1 MGCANLIRSSLLVA
15 SLLLTGC
22 FEAPDQKQKDI
33 KGLLVRADAYAQ
45 QSQYRA
51 AIIEAKNIL
60 QKDPDNIDAKLIIA
74 RINIELGGISYASDL
89 LEKIDSPR
97 TDATLLLARSY
108 MLQGKIKSTLKTL
121 EKLDLPSL
129 PPLER
134 AKYLYIKAN
143 ILAQSQN
150 YAEAKTLFTEAKN
163 TKGAERGTKDEAHL
177 ALVRLKIME
186 KDFSGAEEE
195 LNVLLSESP
204 KYADGLVLKSK
215 IAYKNNDLE
224 QAEDL
229 LSRALISLER
239 TDIITDKRIMVLRN
253 LSHLLA
259 KRGRPA
265 EAMVYNR
272 LIAEARPDDSD
283 TRNKIERAVEAY
295 QEGEIGEAEVLL
307 SELYSEGGTD
317 YVGMLLGAIK
327 LEKGEF
333 DDAYQYFAKHIDPET
348 ASPEALKMLTEVQ
361 LRQNKPAEVLKS
373 IELNSKKHPDDA
385 QQQAIYGLAA
395 LSMGDEQAGI
405 KAINKAL
412 KLDPNKTRLR
422 VALAKYFNDRQKPQ
436 EALEQ
441 LRLATTEA
449 PDDSVLQ
456 SVYINQLIVAG
467 DKNKALVT
475 AKKLYNKSPTV
486 QNKLIYAGALTAIG
500 NNNKAIKLYNGILK
514 THPGESTAIRQLA
527 LIHLSNNDIPKAQEM
542 AKRLT
547 ESSPNNP
554 YGYQILYSTAGD
566 VEIRNKLTESSLAAM
581 EKNKSLW
588 APAAFMVVNYAE
600 NNNLDA
606 AVQLAQKMT
615 ENANANLIPKSS
627 ALNIW
632 GLLNRHYKSKNDAK
646 GIRQALLGSLSL
658 RPNNEDLNFELVA
671 HEISQ
676 GELLEAEK
684 LIDGLERSKSFSP
697 SLAKI
702 LSGDLKHAEG
712 KKTKAVEIYRKVW
725 ADHKSNK
732 LGLRI
737 FNSLNGINASK
748 TEIDQHINE
757 WLEAIP
763 NSTEALVLLG
773 NKYMAENKNSDAMIV
788 FKRAI
793 TANPNNA
800 FALNNLAWLEYQDG
814 KMKQAEA
821 RAEKAYRIAPQNP
834 AIADTYGWILFKA
847 GKKEQAVPI
856 LEQAQKLAPNNKE
869 IANHLAEAK
878 K

>member
-1 MGCANLIRSSLLVA
+1 MGCANLMRSSLLIT
-15 SLLLTGC
+15 SLLLSGC
-22 FEAPDQKQKDI
+22 LEAPDQKQRDI
-33 KGLLVRADAYAQ
+33 EGLLVRADAYAQ

-60 QKDPDNIDAKLIIA
+60 QKAPGNVDAQLIIA
-74 RINIELGGISYASDL
+74 RINIELGGINYASDL
-89 LEKIDSPR
+89 LEKIDTPR
-97 TDATLLLARSY
+97 TDVALLLAQTY

-121 EKLDLPSL
+121 EQLDLPSL

-134 AKYLYIKAN
+134 AKYLYIKAS

-150 YAEAKTLFTEAKN
+150 YTEAKALFTEAKE
-163 TKGAERGTKDEAHL
+163 TKGAAKETKNKAHL
-177 ALVRLKIME
+177 SLIKLQIMD
-186 KDFSGAEEE
+186 KDFDGAEKE
-195 LNVLLSESP
+195 LETLLVDSP
-204 KYADGLVLKSK
+204 KYADALVLKSK
-215 IAYKNNDLE
+215 IAYKNDDLE
-224 QAEDL
+224 HAEDL

-239 TDIITDKRIMVLRN
+239 TDIITDQRIMVLRN

-272 LIAEARPDDSD
+272 LIAEARPDESD

-295 QEGEIGEAEVLL
+295 QEGQIDEAETLL
-307 SELYSEGGTD
+307 SELYSEGETD
-317 YVGMLLGAIK
+317 YVGMLIGAIK

-333 DDAYQYFAKHIDPET
+333 DNAYQYFAKHIDPET

-361 LRQNKPAEVLKS
+361 LRQNKPGEVLKS
-373 IELNSKKHPDDA
+373 IELNSKKNPDDA

-395 LSMGDEQAGI
+395 LSMGEEKAGI
-405 KAINKAL
+405 DAINKAL

-422 VALAKYFNDRQKPQ
+422 VALAKYFNDRQKP
-436 EALEQ
+436 EKALEQ
-441 LRLATTEA
+441 LRLATKES
-449 PDDSVLQ
+449 PDDNVLQ
-456 SVYINQLIVAG
+456 SIYINQLIVTG

-475 AKKLYNKSPTV
+475 AKKLYQKSPSV
-486 QNKLIYAGALTAIG
+486 QNKLLYAGALNTIG
-500 NNNKAIKLYNGILK
+500 NKNKAIKLYESILK

-527 LIHLSNNDIPKAQEM
+527 LIHLANNEIPKAQEM

-547 ESSPNNP
+547 ESAPNNP

-566 VEIRNKLTESSLAAM
+566 VEIRNKLTESSLTAM
-581 EKNKSLW
+581 NKDKSLW
-588 APAAFMVVNYAE
+588 APAAFMIVNYAE

-606 AVQLAQKMT
+606 AVQLAHKLT
-615 ENANANLIPKSS
+615 ENANANLIPKSA
-627 ALNIW
+627 ALNVW
-632 GLLNRHYKSKNDAK
+632 GLLNRHYKSRNDAE

-671 HEISQ
+671 HEINQ

-684 LIDGLERSKSFSP
+684 LIDGLHRSKSFSP
-697 SLAKI
+697 HLAAI
-702 LSGDLKHAEG
+702 LSGDLRHAEG
-712 KKTKAVEIYRKVW
+712 KKTKAVEIYRTVW
-725 ADHKSNK
+725 ANYKSNK

-737 FNSLNGINASK
+737 FNSLNGIEASQ
-748 TEIDQHINE
+748 TEIDKHINE

-814 KMKQAEA
+814 KLKQASL
-821 RAEKAYRIAPQNP
+821 RAEKAYRIAPNNA
-834 AIADTYGWILFKA
+834 AIADTYGWILFKT
-847 GKKEQAVPI
+847 GKKEQAVTI
-856 LEQAQKLAPNNKE
+856 LELAQKLAPNNKE
-869 IANHLAEAK
+869 IAEHLAQAK